1 MQLPSVLSQFLE
13 GRVGVAEVVI
23 WSHAWHS
30 AACVLQL
37 VLDTVQLFC
46 VLHIPCVYSPVIS
59 PPQLTWRTPIVLV
72 IRDLVSYSY
81 PTLVSDY
88 SWPNIWST
96 RQTSLGSCMYKDLVL
111 RLKTDHIVKDFSR
124 ATSKHSGWQLLWCC
138 NPVKKIMQLFPL
150 TLQTVNASYTHEYN
164 YVVNRLIGSQT
175 THLHGF
181 LFKVIGGQ

>member
-1 MQLPSVLSQFLE
+1 
-13 GRVGVAEVVI
+13 
-23 WSHAWHS
+23 
-30 AACVLQL
+30 
-37 VLDTVQLFC
+37 
-46 VLHIPCVYSPVIS
+46 
-59 PPQLTWRTPIVLV
+59 
-72 IRDLVSYSY
+72 
-81 PTLVSDY
+81 
-88 SWPNIWST
+88 
-96 RQTSLGSCMYKDLVL
+96 MYKDLVL
-111 RLKTDHIVKDFSR
+111 RLKTDCICIVKDFSR